1 MERERWENLVRLHTA
16 ALEHEESQRSAF
28 LREAC
33 AGDEDLRRE
42 LESLLAYDRKG
53 ESFLET
59 PALQAAAKELAGEKT
74 ALAPGTHLGPYEI
87 LAPIGA
93 GGMGE
98 VYRAH
103 DPRLKRDVAIK
114 VLPAGMA
121 LDRAHIARF
130 EREARAA
137 SALNHPNIV
146 SVYDLGLEGQTYWIA
161 TELVVGEPLK
171 SLIERGPLPVRK
183 TIEIAT
189 QIAGGL
195 SAAHVAGVVHR
206 DLKPGNLM
214 VTREGRVKILD
225 FGLAKH
231 RTGAD
236 GVPEDLTNTG
246 TVMGTAAYMSPEQVR
261 GEAVDHRSDI
271 FCLGLILHEMLSG
284 KRTFTGE
291 SSVHVMH
298 AILTEDAPEL
308 PAGVPSGLA
317 RIVAHCL
324 EKEAGARFQS
334 AADIGFA
341 LGSMAGAERTATGSA
356 LPSAPPLKKEKTASR
371 LLAGALVAV
380 TLLLAA
386 LAFVYFRQKP
396 GAPQVI
402 RMSVLLPEK
411 SRAVSLAVS
420 PNAREIAM
428 VLVKE
433 GRQQIWVRPLD
444 ALEPTVLAGTDG
456 AMDPFWSPDSRYIA
470 FFADAKLK
478 KIEHSGGPVQTL
490 CDALA
495 TYGGTWNRNGEI
507 LIAGLSQVQKIPA
520 SGGTLSDLPDH
531 AAVGDMYP
539 VFLPGGQHY
548 LAARGSSGSPE
559 AGVWVIPMNGPA
571 IRRILPDLA
580 KTDIVEPVPGSTVGQ
595 VLFTRNGTLM
605 ALPFDMKR
613 LEPAGDPAPIVQS
626 IVASYPSRGNG
637 VTLGYWLAASSP
649 EGMLAYVSGQHRE
662 RQYVWRDRQGKIL
675 GTVPDAGNVVAI
687 SPDGKRL
694 VGDRSDDTWVLPF
707 GRGAGTRLM
716 FGPGNA
722 NTVWSPDG
730 RYIAHSM
737 NGGIGR
743 TPANGAGTREVVYRA
758 KGLLF
763 PKSWSPDGRYI
774 ICARVVPGAPADL
787 FAVDVEHESPPIPIA
802 TTPANEDQGQFSPDG
817 HWVAYTS
824 NESGVSEIYV
834 VPFPPSPSGGKWL
847 VSRGGGVQSRWRRD
861 GKEVFY
867 ISPDSKLMAVEVKT
881 RPEFQSGTPQA
892 LFMTDLIDTGI
903 RTGPA
908 SWDVGPDGRFLFI
921 TESSIDASVTVVL
934 NWRAGIK

>member
-1 MERERWENLVRLHTA
+1 MERERWENLVRLHSA

-42 LESLLAYDRKG
+42 LESLLACEKKG
-53 ESFLET
+53 EGFLET
-59 PALQAAAKELAGEKT
+59 PALEAAAKELAGEET

-121 LDRAHIARF
+121 LDRAHIVRF

-146 SVYDLGLEGQTYWIA
+146 SVYDLGLEGRTYWIA

-171 SLIERGPLPVRK
+171 NLIERGPLPVRK
-183 TIEIAT
+183 TIEIAA
-189 QIAGGL
+189 QISSGL
-195 SAAHVAGVVHR
+195 AAAHAAGVVHR
-206 DLKPGNLM
+206 DLKPGNIM

-236 GVPEDLTNTG
+236 GVPEDLTHTG

-271 FCLGLILHEMLSG
+271 FSLGLILHEMLSG

-298 AILTEDAPEL
+298 AILTQDAPEL
-308 PAGVPSGLA
+308 PAGVPAGLA

-334 AADIGFA
+334 AADIGFD

-356 LPSAPPLKKEKTASR
+356 LQSAHRLEKEKTAAR
-371 LLAGALVAV
+371 LLAGALVVV

-396 GAPQVI
+396 GPLQVV

-420 PNAREIAM
+420 PNSREIAM

-444 ALEPTVLAGTDG
+444 ALEPTALAGTDG
-456 AMDPFWSPDSRYIA
+456 ALDPFWSPDSRYIG

-478 KIEHSGGPVQTL
+478 KIEHSGGPVETL
-490 CDALA
+490 CDALG

-520 SGGTLSDLPDH
+520 SGGTLSDLPNH
-531 AAVGDMYP
+531 AAVGGMYP
-539 VFLPGGQHY
+539 VFLPDGRHY
-548 LAARGSSGSPE
+548 LAARGRSGLPE

-580 KTDIVEPVPGSTVGQ
+580 KTDIVEPAPGSTLGQ

-626 IVASYPSRGNG
+626 IVSQ
-637 VTLGYWLAASSP
+637 WLAASSP
-649 EGMLAYVSGQHRE
+649 EGVLAYVSGQHKKG
-662 RQYVWRDRQGKIL
+662 QYVWRDRQGKIL
-675 GTVPDAGNVVAI
+675 GTVPDAGSVVAI

-694 VGDRSDDTWVLPF
+694 VGDRSDDTWVFPP

-716 FGPGNA
+716 FGPGNS
-722 NTVWSPDG
+722 NPIWSPDG

-743 TPANGAGTREVVYRA
+743 TPANGAGTSDVVYRA

-774 ICARVVPGAPADL
+774 IYAQVVPGTPAEL
-787 FAVDVEHESPPIPIA
+787 FAVDVEHESKPIPIA
-802 TTPANEDQGQFSPDG
+802 ATPANEDQGQFSPDG

-861 GKEVFY
+861 GKELFY
-867 ISPDSKLMAVEVKT
+867 ISPDSKLMAVEVQT
-881 RPEFQSGTPQA
+881 RPEFQSGAPQA

-903 RTGPA
+903 RTGPV

-934 NWRAGIK
+934 NWRAGMKSLTD